1 MGSSLILSGGAAFTR
16 TVKENV
22 NQAGHDFTTGTVVR
36 WNSTTSTFV
45 RAQANT
51 ALNAEVVGVVGQVT
65 GLGVGT
71 FEVVYSGNVDLPN
84 LSASLAS
91 APVLFLSATTAGGLE
106 TSPPS
111 TIGSIVKPVLTKNK
125 TNSWIVNNF
134 LGTQIGGSSTVAID
148 EIQPVGTIM
157 PFAGGEIP
165 VSWLPCDGGSYSRT
179 EYAELYRKLQFTD
192 TATDQVPMYG
202 YVATLT
208 ATGLGGIAV
217 NDILHYKR
225 VASNSWAADGP
236 FNPASQDNV
245 RAVVTAVTA
254 TTITVRVLPRYSAG
268 AFTYPTLIF
277 TSGNGFVSTANPGN
291 YRAYFRDGNNNYVAR
306 STTSLSVSAVS
317 LTHFLTP
324 DLRGRFALGSSTTA
338 VGEDTNEL
346 DTSFISSLGTYAMGS
361 LGGEERHTLTA
372 GEMPSHTH
380 AATAI
385 STSTVTDPGHTHANQ
400 FPSTNNPSNGSNYLT
415 GSNSDP
421 NGVAPRP
428 TQSSTTGISVATTTT
443 VTNSP
448 TGSNTP
454 HNNMPPYVT
463 VRYIIK
469 ATPYT
474 RAAII
479 EGLDIPYSNL
489 LVRDLRSQILGAASP
504 ADLQFYTNSGEGSGT
519 LRMTLKGDTGR
530 LGIGKANPETL
541 LDVNGTG
548 AFTGLAVGKTSLG
561 SGLALDVV
569 GNLALTGKATSAST
583 VLTDLG
589 STLVTKDYVDAN
601 STKLDMT
608 TATPFILPFMYTMDG
623 FSWTLNDDGNYI
635 TAGVGP
641 QMFHMPGVTI
651 LNTMSA
657 AELHGPVV
665 PSTYATAILPIGTWD
680 ICCFVFSNRGPGSGE
695 SSDDDK
701 FSFYRCFSARLV
713 STAQSRANVV
723 TWLRSVGFGR
733 TYVTDGSGGYA
744 NYRGHK
750 SGTGFAVRVG

>member
-22 NQAGHDFTTGTVVR
+22 NQVGHDFTSGTVVR
-36 WNSTTSTFV
+36 WNSATSTFV

-84 LSASLAS
+84 LSGSLAS

-111 TIGSIVKPVLTKNK
+111 IIGSIVKPVLTKNK

-165 VSWLPCDGGSYSRT
+165 ASWLPCDGGSYSRT

-208 ATGLGGIAV
+208 ATGIGGIAV

-236 FNPASQDNV
+236 FNPASQDSV

-380 AATAI
+380 SGQSSSITIPEHKHRVAI
-385 STSTVTDPGHTHANQ
+385 S
-400 FPSTNNPSNGSNYLT
+400 Y
-415 GSNSDP
+415 P
-421 NGVAPRP
+421 NELQGIIG
-428 TQSSTTGISVATTTT
+428 TQSAREPGGAGEFRTPPGPGQPSPNTLVQDYGTYYRNLSQGNDSIDINIGVVETGASGGAVVNVTPQVA
-443 VTNSP
+443 N

-489 LVRDLRSQILGAASP
+489 LVRDLRSQVLGAASP
-504 ADLQFYTNSGEGSGT
+504 ADLQFYTNSDVGSGT

-530 LGIGKANPETL
+530 LGIAKTDPQTL

-561 SGLALDVV
+561 SGLALDVLGNIATSGTLSV
-569 GNLALTGKATSAST
+569 GGVATLNSLTITQKATSAAT
-583 VLTDLG
+583 VSSDSGT
-589 STLVTKDYVDAN
+589 TLVTKNYIDGLPIIKAWARCSGNAATPYPKSETIKAGFGINSVTKTAQGYWNVAFTTAFADAN
-601 STKLDMT
+601 YSVSVTSSQT
-608 TATPFILPFMYTMDG
+608 
-623 FSWTLNDDGNYI
+623 SNGNH
-635 TAGVGP
+635 A
-641 QMFHMPGVTI
+641 
-651 LNTMSA
+651 
-657 AELHGPVV
+657 PVV
-665 PSTYATAILPIGTWD
+665 YNTTT
-680 ICCFVFSNRGPGSGE
+680 
-695 SSDDDK
+695 
-701 FSFYRCFSARLV
+701 
-713 STAQSRANVV
+713 
-723 TWLRSVGFGR
+723 
-733 TYVTDGSGGYA
+733 
-744 NYRGHK
+744 
-750 SGTGFAVRVG
+750 TGFTIHLQADFETNYQASPADDLHIMVIR